1 MLNLAKLVS
10 KYFKAKF
17 EPDLVRCNIF
27 VSLYCLLKISN
38 LSNILLLLTLSF
50 ISISTFNAIFLASE
64 SINNICTL
72 ILSWIADFN
81 PLINLETC

>member
-17 EPDLVRCNIF
+17 EPYLVRCNIF
-27 VSLYCLLKISN
+27 VSFYRLLKISN
-38 LSNILLLLTLSF
+38 LSNILLLPTLCF
-50 ISISTFNAIFLASE
+50 ISISTFNTIFLASE
-64 SINNICTL
+64 SINNIYTL

-81 PLINLETC
+81 PLINLVIC